1 MPGSARVSPDSF
13 KSRRR
18 DRFEGWVV
26 AGGAYRVTG
35 AELGNF
41 KDEERAT
48 GFLDFFGAVFFAT
61 GIFWPKSLRMGMEI

>member
-1 MPGSARVSPDSF
+1 M
-13 KSRRR
+13 
-18 DRFEGWVV
+18 

-48 GFLDFFGAVFFAT
+48 GFLDFLGAVFFAT
-61 GIFWPKSLRMGMEI
+61 GMFCPKRPVKGMEI